1 MKRMKLTTAGR
12 VVIFVI
18 VLALLAG
25 IGGFGYN
32 YYKNNIADDK
42 PISSGTQSG
51 STSQKP
57 TTKPSAGKTDT
68 SDPVIN
74 LSLDE
79 WVGWKPIIDANQG
92 LTTQPGS
99 IFDQLGIKVNIN
111 IINDATARSN
121 ALITGELN
129 AAGYTT
135 HRTAFLSG
143 KFQEAGLDV
152 VMPVFTNYSAGG
164 DGIIAKSGINTVN
177 DLLGK
182 KIGVPRF
189 SEAQTL
195 VAWFVNKSDLSDADK
210 QSIVTKFE
218 YKPLRSFTADD
229 IKLLRLDYASQDDPQ
244 LLMEE
249 YLPIKNFE
257 LLYGWWKQHYKA
269 TLKDC
274 DNPQAIILHLA
285 STD

>member
-42 PISSGTQSG
+42 PISSGTQSD

-111 IINDATARSN
+111 IINDATASSN

-135 HRTAFLSG
+135 NRTAFLSG

-177 DLLGK
+177 G
-182 KIGVPRF
+182 
-189 SEAQTL
+189 
-195 VAWFVNKSDLSDADK
+195 
-210 QSIVTKFE
+210 
-218 YKPLRSFTADD
+218 
-229 IKLLRLDYASQDDPQ
+229 
-244 LLMEE
+244 
-249 YLPIKNFE
+249 
-257 LLYGWWKQHYKA
+257 
-269 TLKDC
+269 
-274 DNPQAIILHLA
+274 
-285 STD
+285 

>member
-79 WVGWKPIIDANQG
+79 LEAYYRR
-92 LTTQPGS
+92 QPGL
-99 IFDQLGIKVNIN
+99 DH
-111 IINDATARSN
+111 ATRFN
-121 ALITGELN
+121 FRP
-129 AAGYTT
+129 AG
-135 HRTAFLSG
+135 H
-143 KFQEAGLDV
+143 
-152 VMPVFTNYSAGG
+152 
-164 DGIIAKSGINTVN
+164 
-177 DLLGK
+177 
-182 KIGVPRF
+182 
-189 SEAQTL
+189 
-195 VAWFVNKSDLSDADK
+195 
-210 QSIVTKFE
+210 
-218 YKPLRSFTADD
+218 
-229 IKLLRLDYASQDDPQ
+229 
-244 LLMEE
+244 
-249 YLPIKNFE
+249 
-257 LLYGWWKQHYKA
+257 
-269 TLKDC
+269 
-274 DNPQAIILHLA
+274 
-285 STD
+285 

>member
-1 MKRMKLTTAGR
+1 MKRMKLTTTGR

-111 IINDATARSN
+111 IINDATASSN
-121 ALITGELN
+121 ALITGKLN

-135 HRTAFLSG
+135 NRAAFLSG

-164 DGIIAKSGINTVN
+164 DGIIAYIIRNVLNIEG
-177 DLLGK
+177 
-182 KIGVPRF
+182 
-189 SEAQTL
+189 
-195 VAWFVNKSDLSDADK
+195 SDAGSRISLIVSQLVIPIVLPVSIRSCGTSLK
-210 QSIVTKFE
+210 QSRIDGSK
-218 YKPLRSFTADD
+218 
-229 IKLLRLDYASQDDPQ
+229 
-244 LLMEE
+244 
-249 YLPIKNFE
+249 
-257 LLYGWWKQHYKA
+257 
-269 TLKDC
+269 
-274 DNPQAIILHLA
+274 
-285 STD
+285 

>member
-99 IFDQLGIKVNIN
+99 IFDQLGIKVLVDVLQNCFAVVPN
-111 IINDATARSN
+111 SQIIQLDHRSTS
-121 ALITGELN
+121 TGISF
-129 AAGYTT
+129 G
-135 HRTAFLSG
+135 
-143 KFQEAGLDV
+143 
-152 VMPVFTNYSAGG
+152 SASSP
-164 DGIIAKSGINTVN
+164 ACQK
-177 DLLGK
+177 
-182 KIGVPRF
+182 
-189 SEAQTL
+189 
-195 VAWFVNKSDLSDADK
+195 
-210 QSIVTKFE
+210 
-218 YKPLRSFTADD
+218 RS
-229 IKLLRLDYASQDDPQ
+229 
-244 LLMEE
+244 
-249 YLPIKNFE
+249 
-257 LLYGWWKQHYKA
+257 
-269 TLKDC
+269 
-274 DNPQAIILHLA
+274 
-285 STD
+285 

>member
-92 LTTQPGS
+92 LTTHGQEDRRSQIQRSP
-99 IFDQLGIKVNIN
+99 
-111 IINDATARSN
+111 DAC
-121 ALITGELN
+121 GM
-129 AAGYTT
+129 
-135 HRTAFLSG
+135 
-143 KFQEAGLDV
+143 V
-152 VMPVFTNYSAGG
+152 
-164 DGIIAKSGINTVN
+164 
-177 DLLGK
+177 
-182 KIGVPRF
+182 
-189 SEAQTL
+189 
-195 VAWFVNKSDLSDADK
+195 
-210 QSIVTKFE
+210 
-218 YKPLRSFTADD
+218 
-229 IKLLRLDYASQDDPQ
+229 
-244 LLMEE
+244 
-249 YLPIKNFE
+249 
-257 LLYGWWKQHYKA
+257 
-269 TLKDC
+269 C
-274 DNPQAIILHLA
+274 
-285 STD
+285 